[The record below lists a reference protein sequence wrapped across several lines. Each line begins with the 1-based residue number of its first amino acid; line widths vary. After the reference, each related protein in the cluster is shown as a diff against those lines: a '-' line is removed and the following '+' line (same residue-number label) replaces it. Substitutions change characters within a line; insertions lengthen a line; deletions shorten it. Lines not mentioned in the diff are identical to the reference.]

1 MGPKVGQA
9 FETRGV
15 PCPTKDRK
23 TGKPTWNKDALIALS
38 EHENPYVAQLATA
51 IREVRRARKFRTTYI
66 EPMLWAVDNGDGAMH
81 CSIRNNGTVT
91 SRQSAQKTDSAG
103 PLQQLPK
110 RDPRVRAAVRAK
122 RGHVL
127 VTADFKQGEPFV
139 MAALSGDLA
148 YLSDL
153 ERGDINSVIATMA
166 YGDAYNPAEG
176 KSPGTLSERMRQNAK
191 AGWLACCYGAAAAT
205 LAWTLSVGMPPE
217 LRFTV
222 ERATEV
228 LRLWHATYPRFWA
241 YADEL
246 NQQAVLEL
254 DSGHRVPLWD
264 RVGVREDG
272 SLYDR
277 GRPSRLG
284 LNAKTQGTQADLLK
298 VAMHRLL
305 HWGWLW
311 SFRFALH
318 DELVLEVPEPMAEF
332 ARALLEAAMTIT
344 YRGVT
349 IRCEAVI
356 EGRTWL
362 PQPREFDAIDLPDL
376 DEEDAIA

>member
-1 MGPKVGQA
+1 
-9 FETRGV
+9 
-15 PCPTKDRK
+15 
-23 TGKPTWNKDALIALS
+23 
-38 EHENPYVAQLATA
+38 
-51 IREVRRARKFRTTYI
+51 
-66 EPMLWAVDNGDGAMH
+66 
-81 CSIRNNGTVT
+81 
-91 SRQSAQKTDSAG
+91 
-103 PLQQLPK
+103 
-110 RDPRVRAAVRAK
+110 
-122 RGHVL
+122 
-127 VTADFKQGEPFV
+127 
-139 MAALSGDLA
+139 
-148 YLSDL
+148 
-153 ERGDINSVIATMA
+153 
-166 YGDAYNPAEG
+166 
-176 KSPGTLSERMRQNAK
+176 
-191 AGWLACCYGAAAAT
+191 
-205 LAWTLSVGMPPE
+205 
-217 LRFTV
+217 
-222 ERATEV
+222 
-228 LRLWHATYPRFWA
+228 
-241 YADEL
+241 
-246 NQQAVLEL
+246 
-254 DSGHRVPLWD
+254 VPLWD